1 MINSLSFLL
10 LFSGALFN
18 IKSSIVDYKHVRFWW
33 LLCCWRWSWNGDFQS
48 FRWVWKLFLI
58 DACQLQFW
66 IWRRIVGWIV
76 GCPESVCQTSMF
88 FFTYTWNIDSSFF
101 WQWEALALLLIGISL
116 NQLQSLPAGSTAMGL
131 SVATGAYLYTLIFVC
146 ILYTCP
152 ALICIDFVP
161 VSH

>member
-1 MINSLSFLL
+1 
-10 LFSGALFN
+10 
-18 IKSSIVDYKHVRFWW
+18 
-33 LLCCWRWSWNGDFQS
+33 
-48 FRWVWKLFLI
+48 
-58 DACQLQFW
+58 
-66 IWRRIVGWIV
+66 
-76 GCPESVCQTSMF
+76 MF
-88 FFTYTWNIDSSFF
+88 FFLPIPVILIFFF